1 VAIVGRSGA
10 GKTTLVRCLAG
21 LLEPTSG
28 VIQHDGVDL
37 TSLEYRSLRRQIGIV
52 LQDNHLFD
60 ETIARNI
67 AFGDDEPDL
76 DRVEWAARIAN
87 ADAFVQRLPL
97 GYATR
102 IGETGMRLSGG
113 QRQRVAIARAIYH
126 DPPVLVF
133 DEATSTLDAESER
146 AVQQN
151 LATLLR
157 GRTAFVVAHRLST
170 VRNADVIVVLEQGR
184 LVEQGTHRELMHR
197 RGLYYHLVSTQV
209 EE

>member
-1 VAIVGRSGA
+1 MAIVGRSGA
-10 GKTTLVRCLAG
+10 GKTTLIKCLAG

-28 VIQHDGVDL
+28 TIEHDGVEL
-37 TSLEYRSLRRQIGIV
+37 TTLEYRTLRRQIGIV

-60 ETIARNI
+60 DTIARNV
-67 AFGDDEPDL
+67 ALGDDEPDL
-76 DRVEWAARIAN
+76 ARVEWAIRIAN
-87 ADAFVQRLPL
+87 ADEFVQRLPL
-97 GYATR
+97 GFSTR

-113 QRQRVAIARAIYH
+113 QRQRIAIARAVYH

-170 VRNADVIVVLEQGR
+170 VRNADVILVLEQGH
-184 LVEQGTHRELMHR
+184 LVERGTHGELMER
-197 RGLYYHLVSTQV
+197 RGLYHHLVSTQI